1 MPASNRGRPANFIP
15 YRFEPSNKITKEHKL
30 LLALDALRLSESL
43 GREVSQGKIMHGD
56 NYATLNVK
64 ILPFTKEVRRRI
76 NDATTLLTA
85 NGPPDLVLNRHCGQ
99 CEFQYRCRTQAT
111 EKDELSLLSGMSEK
125 DRKKL
130 HGKGIFTVT
139 QLSYTFRPRRRR
151 RESRGK
157 QEKYHQS
164 LRALAIRKN
173 IIHAVGIPD
182 LRFEGPPV
190 FLDVEGIPDRDLY
203 YLIGIRFE
211 GTERAVQHSFWAD
224 NEKEEKQ
231 IWNDLLDTLSKIDN
245 PRLIHYGSYE
255 TIFLKRMCERH
266 GHPPKDSQ
274 VAVAIYHPINL
285 LSFIYAQVYFPT
297 YSNGLKEI
305 TGYLGFQWSGS
316 PLSGIDSIVWR
327 DRWEVSRDPALAQA
341 VLDYNRQ
348 DCEALETLVK
358 KLVDLRQ
365 IAPTEGKLPQHELV
379 LTSDMKR
386 ESPYGFRTNQF
397 VFPEMETINKAAYWD
412 YQRDRVYVKSRN
424 KPPRKRKR
432 LAIDRGMATPNTT
445 KEHTRRSSCPK
456 CESEQVYKHGKQSR
470 TVIDLRFKG
479 HGIKRWIT
487 RHSTQRYRCMSCKN
501 TFYPLDPCRP
511 TRKYGPNL
519 IAYAVYLI
527 IELRLSLERVTYHM
541 RKLFRIPLWN
551 DKIYKFKADTA
562 NAYHSVYDNILNNL
576 CSGTL
581 LHVDETTVS
590 VGGTNG
596 YVWVLTSM
604 EEVAYFY
611 TPSREGS
618 TIQAMLRNFKG
629 VLVSDFYAAYD
640 AIDCPQQKCLIHFIR
655 DLNDDLLK
663 NPYDDGLKRLA
674 REFTDLLK
682 PIIDTVDQRG
692 LRKRFL
698 GKHTNLGRSLLQASQ
713 QRIWSWRRREK
724 NHRSIAEKS

>member
-1 MPASNRGRPANFIP
+1 
-15 YRFEPSNKITKEHKL
+15 
-30 LLALDALRLSESL
+30 
-43 GREVSQGKIMHGD
+43 
-56 NYATLNVK
+56 
-64 ILPFTKEVRRRI
+64 
-76 NDATTLLTA
+76 
-85 NGPPDLVLNRHCGQ
+85 
-99 CEFQYRCRTQAT
+99 
-111 EKDELSLLSGMSEK
+111 MSAK

-151 RESRGK
+151 RESTGK

-173 IIHAVGIPD
+173 MIHAVGLPD
-182 LRFEGPPV
+182 LRFEGTPV
-190 FLDVEGIPDRDLY
+190 LLDVEGVPDRNFY

-211 GTERAVQHSFWAD
+211 SAERVIQHSFWAD

-231 IWNDLLDTLSKIDN
+231 IWNDFLDALSKIVS
-245 PRLIHYGSYE
+245 PQLFHYGSYE

-266 GHPPKDSQ
+266 GRPPEDSE

-316 PLSGIDSIVWR
+316 LLSGIDSIVWR
-327 DRWEVSRDPALAQA
+327 DRWEVSGDPALAQ
-341 VLDYNRQ
+341 VLLDYNRQ
-348 DCEALETLVK
+348 DCEALEFLVK
-358 KLVDLRQ
+358 RLVDLHQ
-365 IAPTEGKLPQHELV
+365 MAPTGTKLPQQEV
-379 LTSDMKR
+379 ILTSEMKR
-386 ESPYGFRTNQF
+386 ESTYGFRTNQF
-397 VFPEMETINKAAYWD
+397 VLPEMETINKAAYWD
-412 YQRDRVYVKSRN
+412 YQRERVYVKSRN
-424 KPPRKRKR
+424 KSPRRRKR
-432 LAIDRGMATPNTT
+432 LTIARSVLKPNTT

-456 CESEQVYKHGKQSR
+456 CKSEQVYKHGKQTR
-470 TVIDLRFKG
+470 TVIDLRLKG

-487 RHSTQRYRCMSCKN
+487 RHSTQRYRCVSCGN

-511 TRKYGPNL
+511 TRKYGSNL
-519 IAYAVYLI
+519 IAYAMYLT
-527 IELRLSLERVTYHM
+527 IELRLSLGRVTSHM
-541 RKLFRIPLWN
+541 RRLFDISVWS
-551 DKIYKFKADTA
+551 DKTHKFKADTA
-562 NAYHSVYDNILNNL
+562 NAYRSLYDDILKNL

-581 LHVDETTVS
+581 LHVDETKVS
-590 VGGTNG
+590 VGGANG

-611 TPSREGS
+611 TPTREGS
-618 TIQAMLRNFKG
+618 TIQMMLRDFSG

-663 NPYDDGLKRLA
+663 HPYDDGLKRLA

-682 PIIDTVDQRG
+682 PIIDTVDHRG
-692 LRKRFL
+692 LRKRYL
-698 GKHTNLGRSLLQASQ
+698 GKHRTLVDRFYRRLSGEFGPGDAVRKTVERLQRNRNTMFTFLNFDDVPWNNNNAEHAVKAFATLRHVISGTTSDNGLRDYLVLLS
-713 QRIWSWRRREK
+713 ICETCKYKDVDFLDFLCSGSMSFDDFESRRR
-724 NHRSIAEKS
+724 NGA